1 MRFAILDTE
10 TTGLTAPSVQD
21 IEKQPRI
28 IELGLAIVE
37 GTEVFQHNWLINPE
51 EQLSAEQSK
60 HAGGITNAMLEKSPT
75 FREVLSEIEE
85 AFGASE
91 MLICHNAPFD
101 VAMLHY
107 ELQRC
112 GRTGFPWPAITVC
125 TVQEYQHE
133 FGHRPKL
140 TDLYERKL
148 GRPLAQTHRAIDDV
162 MALVEI
168 LQHEQFFETMEAI

>member
-1 MRFAILDTE
+1 MKFAVADTE

-37 GTEVFQHNWLINPE
+37 CGEIRQFNWLINPE
-51 EQLSAEQSK
+51 ELLSEEQTK
-60 HAGGITNAMLEKSPT
+60 HAGGITNEMLKDKPT
-75 FREVLSEIEE
+75 FRELLPEIEE
-85 AFGASE
+85 AFGGSE

-101 VAMLHY
+101 VALIHY

-140 TDLYERKL
+140 TDLYEKKL